1 MQTNVYLNAVSDG
14 QTYEINDQVKADTQ
28 GCEGCSACCQG
39 VGDYIT
45 LTPFDVFEIKR
56 ATALSWE
63 ALLEKHLTLKLSD
76 GMVQPFLS
84 MEGVAERCAFLNENQ
99 RCSIHAYRPNICRLF
114 PLGRVYEDDDFKY
127 FLLQDACVKPKLEK
141 IKVKKW
147 IGIENYAENKRF
159 LLDWYKVIKALAFR
173 MKFVRDS
180 EDQRAMY
187 DLFLEGFYAFDTED
201 FYAEFYSRLPKVKSD
216 LGIL

>member
-14 QTYEINDQVKADTQ
+14 QIYEINDQVKADTL
-28 GCEGCSACCQG
+28 GCKNCSACCQG

-56 ATALSWE
+56 ATELSWE
-63 ALLEKHLTLKLSD
+63 TLLEKHLTLKLSG

-84 MEGVAERCAFLNENQ
+84 MVGKTESCTFLDDHQ

-141 IKVKKW
+141 VKVKKW
-147 IGIENYAENKRF
+147 IGIDNYAENKKF
-159 LLDWYKVIKALAFR
+159 LLDWYKVLKALSFR
-173 MKFVRDS
+173 MKFVKNP
-180 EDQRAMY
+180 EDQKLMY
-187 DLFLEGFYAFDTED
+187 DLFLDGFYTFDADD
-201 FYAEFYSRLPKVKSD
+201 FYTEFYKRLPHVKNA

>member
-14 QTYEINDQVKADTQ
+14 QTYGLNDQVKADTM

-45 LTPFDVFEIKR
+45 LTPFDVYEIKR
-56 ATALSWE
+56 ATGLSWE
-63 ALLEKHLTLKLSD
+63 ALLEKHLTLKLSG

-84 MEGVAERCAFLNENQ
+84 MVGKAESCTFLDENQ

-114 PLGRVYEDDDFKY
+114 PLGRVYEDEDFKY
-127 FLLQDACVKPKLEK
+127 FLLQDACVRPKLEK

-147 IGIENYAENKRF
+147 IGIENYTENKKF
-159 LLDWYKVIKALAFR
+159 LLDWYNVLKALAFR
-173 MKFVRDS
+173 MKFVRDP
-180 EDQRAMY
+180 EDQKAMY
-187 DLFLEGFYAFDTED
+187 DLFLDGFYAFDTDD
-201 FYAEFYSRLPKVKSD
+201 FYKEFYNRLSHVKSA

>member
-14 QTYEINDQVKADTQ
+14 RTYDINDQVNADTL
-28 GCEGCSACCQG
+28 GCTGCSACCQG

-63 ALLEKHLTLKLSD
+63 ALLEKHLTLKLTG

-84 MEGVAERCAFLNENQ
+84 MVGDTESCTFLDKNQ

-114 PLGRVYEDDDFKY
+114 PLGRVYVDDDFKY
-127 FLLQDACVKPKLEK
+127 FLLHDACVKPKLEK
-141 IKVKKW
+141 IKVEKW
-147 IGIENYAENKRF
+147 IGIDSYAENKKF
-159 LLDWYKVIKALAFR
+159 LLDWYKVLKALAFR
-173 MKFVRDS
+173 MKFVRDP
-180 EDQRAMY
+180 EDQNALY
-187 DLFLEGFYAFDTED
+187 DLFLDGFYGFDTDD
-201 FYAEFYSRLPKVKSD
+201 FYKAFYDRLPNLKRA
-216 LGIL
+216 LGII